1 MELLLSSNLATIK
14 TFVQMMFDSVKDE
27 VKSLREENTEL
38 KYSLEFSQ
46 SEIDSLKQTVQQQ
59 RTQINSL
66 LNMSEN
72 ASTVEDRVRSLEDFS
87 RAKNLR
93 ISGLPELNGETSEQS
108 RFSVQKLINEKLQV
122 EGVEV
127 KDAYRIGS
135 SSGERSWRPI
145 IAKLESTTQK
155 FKCLKNG
162 KNLKGSSIYINED
175 LSRATMQI
183 RSSKLDELKRKRD
196 EGYIAYFSGIDI
208 VTRRKT
214 QTSVRRTSISSNGS
228 TPPAQS
234 PLTVPPSA
242 LDDTDAGATGPGTS
256 PLVNTNAM
264 RQGPLNAGTG
274 SGSSAVDN
282 TSVSKQGPQ
291 RAGTVL
297 GNTAVDNTNVSKQGP
312 QRAGTVLGNT
322 GVNST
327 TAPKQDQRAANTNAT
342 KLRPRK

>member
-59 RTQINSL
+59 RTQIKSL
-66 LNMSEN
+66 LDMSEN
-72 ASTVEDRVRSLEDFS
+72 ASAVEDRVRSLEDFS

-135 SSGERSWRPI
+135 STGERSWRPI

-162 KNLKGSSIYINED
+162 KNLKGTSIYINED

-208 VTRRKT
+208 VTRRRI
-214 QTSVRRTSISSNGS
+214 QTSVRRTSTSSNGS

-242 LDDTDAGATGPGTS
+242 LDDTDAGATGSGTS
-256 PLVNTNAM
+256 AM
-264 RQGPLNAGTG
+264 KQGPLNAGTG

-282 TSVSKQGPQ
+282 TNVSKQGPQ

>member
-214 QTSVRRTSISSNGS
+214 QTSVRRTSTSSNGS
-228 TPPAQS
+228 TLPAQS

-242 LDDTDAGATGPGTS
+242 LDDTDAGATGSGTS
-256 PLVNTNAM
+256 AM
-264 RQGPLNAGTG
+264 KQAPLNAGTG
-274 SGSSAVDN
+274 SGGSAVDN